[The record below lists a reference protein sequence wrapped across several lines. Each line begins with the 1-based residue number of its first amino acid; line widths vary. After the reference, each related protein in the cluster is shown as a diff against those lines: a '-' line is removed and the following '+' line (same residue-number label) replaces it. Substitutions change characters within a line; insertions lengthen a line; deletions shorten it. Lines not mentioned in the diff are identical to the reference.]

1 MNNDFRY
8 VMHDMT
14 NIYIGA
20 KHTYDELM
28 NIDEVPFKLK
38 TILSHYMLKEIAG
51 NTTLENHLFF
61 MKKTDESYRIYKQ
74 MKTRFKLNVF
84 RENGHGKG
92 KPGYVQKEYKID
104 EIVEGPESAVLHENM
119 NTIFVEEMH
128 ITKLGLLSVG
138 I

>member
-61 MKKTDESYRIYKQ
+61 MKKTDESYRIY
-74 MKTRFKLNVF
+74 
-84 RENGHGKG
+84 
-92 KPGYVQKEYKID
+92 
-104 EIVEGPESAVLHENM
+104 
-119 NTIFVEEMH
+119 
-128 ITKLGLLSVG
+128 
-138 I
+138 